1 MRGQHQTAGTSI
13 TAFYALGPK
22 LGQQQQAIV
31 AYLAKH
37 CHRDFT
43 RAELAHCMGYRVA
56 SVCGRTNELVKLF
69 MVSEGPRRRCAITGS
84 NAHPLRL
91 APAQMDLVL

>member
-1 MRGQHQTAGTSI
+1 MRTAVADTSI
-13 TAFYALGPK
+13 AAYHAMGPK
-22 LGQQQQAIV
+22 LGHQQRVIV
-31 AYLAKH
+31 EHMAKH

-56 SVCGRTNELVKLF
+56 SICGRANELVKLQ
-69 MVSEGPRRRCAITGS
+69 MLTEGPRRRCAITGS
-84 NAHPLRL
+84 SAHPLRL

>member
-1 MRGQHQTAGTSI
+1 MTAHQTATTSRD
-13 TAFYALGPK
+13 AYYALGSK
-22 LGQQQQAIV
+22 LGHQQQAIV

-56 SVCGRTNELVKLF
+56 SICGRANELVKLQ
-69 MVSEGPRRRCAITGS
+69 MLTEGPRRRCAITGS
-84 NAHPLRL
+84 SAHPLRL

>member
-1 MRGQHQTAGTSI
+1 MRTAVADTSVA
-13 TAFYALGPK
+13 AFYALGPK
-22 LGQQQQAIV
+22 LGQQQHAIV

-56 SVCGRTNELVKLF
+56 SICGRAHELIAIH
-69 MVSEGPRRRCAITGS
+69 MVTEGPRRRCAITGS
-84 NAHPLRL
+84 SAHPLRL

>member
-1 MRGQHQTAGTSI
+1 MRTQVADTSI
-13 TAFYALGPK
+13 AAYHSMGPK
-22 LGQQQQAIV
+22 LAGQQQAIV

-56 SVCGRTNELVKLF
+56 SICGRANELIKVHMLN
-69 MVSEGPRRRCAITGS
+69 EGPRRRCAITGS
-84 NAHPLRL
+84 SAHPLRL
-91 APAQMDLVL
+91 APAQMDLCM